1 MVRLA
6 MVPRSPLRP
15 MLLPLSFLERSL
27 ARVALVA
34 HAARRWGGKV
44 TFSLLLSGAVACGH
58 PASEAEC
65 QTIVER
71 IVDLELQA
79 QKVTDPNE
87 IAKRR
92 SESLGGGD
100 AGRSEMLVGCIG
112 KHVTDKAM
120 ACVRAAGTA
129 AEITDRCLQ

>member
-6 MVPRSPLRP
+6 MVPRSPLRLMFP
-15 MLLPLSFLERSL
+15 SRFSNARSLLLPTP
-27 ARVALVA
+27 
-34 HAARRWGGKV
+34 ARRWGGRV
-44 TFSLLLSGAVACGH
+44 TFSLLFSGAVACGH

-71 IVDLELQA
+71 IVDLELPSP
-79 QKVTDPNE
+79 KSD
-87 IAKRR
+87 R
-92 SESLGGGD
+92 SERD
-100 AGRSEMLVGCIG
+100 RQTAQREPRRGRRRAFQMLVGCIG

-129 AEITDRCLQ
+129 AEITDRRLQ